1 MRNRVKVLIVGG
13 GIGGLVAALCLE
25 RAGIEAQIFESV
37 AEIRPLGVGINLLP
51 HSVRVLTALGLAEK
65 LAATA
70 IETAELIYF
79 NKFGQLI
86 WREPRGVAA
95 GYAWPQYSIHRGRLQ
110 MLLLAAV
117 RERLGAA
124 AVHTGCH
131 LESFAERGQQVE
143 ATFVDRATGETIA
156 VETGDALIG
165 ADGIHSRVRRR
176 FYPDEREPQFSGK
189 VLWRGVTE
197 GEPFLTGRS
206 MFMAGYAN
214 RKFVA
219 YPICAETAARGR
231 SLINWVADVYVG
243 DAYAGTPR
251 DWNRQVEKRVALPPF
266 ASWQFNWPDFKLDI
280 PALIEGASAIYEF
293 PMIDRDPVA
302 RWSFGRVTLLGDAAH
317 PMYPIGSNGA
327 SQAILDAPTL
337 VEALTTE
344 NDVVA
349 ALQRYEQERLQ
360 PTARIVLSN
369 RQQGPEECMQLVEER
384 APDGFTNLHDVI
396 SQAELEE
403 IASRY
408 KRLAGFDK
416 ESLNARAG

>member
-1 MRNRVKVLIVGG
+1 MKVLIAGS

-25 RAGIEAQIFESV
+25 RAGIEVCLFESA

-51 HSVRVLTALGLAEK
+51 HSVRVLTALGLDAK
-65 LAATA
+65 LAATG

-95 GYAWPQYSIHRGRLQ
+95 GYTWPQYSLHRGRLQ
-110 MLLLAAV
+110 RLLYDAV
-117 RERLGAA
+117 CERLGND

-131 LESFAERGQQVE
+131 LDAFVERADKVE
-143 ATFVDRATGETIA
+143 ATFVNRATGDIVA
-156 VETGDALIG
+156 VETGDVLIG
-165 ADGIHSRVRRR
+165 ADGIHSRVRRH
-176 FYPDEREPQFSGK
+176 FYPDEQEPQFSGK

-197 GEPFLTGRS
+197 GEPFLSGRS

-219 YPICAETAARGR
+219 YPIDVETAARGR
-231 SLINWVADVYVG
+231 SLINWVADVNVG
-243 DAYAGTPR
+243 EAYSGTPR
-251 DWNRQVEKRVALPPF
+251 DWNRQVDKSVVLPYF
-266 ASWQFNWPDFKLDI
+266 DTWHFDWPDFKLDI

-327 SQAILDAPTL
+327 SQAILDAPAL

-344 NDVVA
+344 TDVVS

-369 RQQGPEECMQLVEER
+369 RKQGPEECMQLVEER

-403 IASRY
+403 IAGRY
-408 KRLAGFDK
+408 KQIAGFSR
-416 ESLNARAG
+416 EGLNAKQTN